1 VIVARNVVMSRAPAQ
16 VIAEPPKIAPAVV
29 AASPGPAPRSRR
41 PFVVLGALVVAALV
55 AAGGYSVVT
64 AGRESTDDA
73 QVESEALPLAVR
85 VGGTVRALHVVENQ
99 RVKRGDPLLELDDV
113 DLQVKV
119 AQANAELAV
128 AQAQAETAKAQEQ
141 VVNATATGGLH
152 SAKAQVSSS
161 QVGVQSADVQIEIAQ
176 ATLSRA
182 QTDARRAQLDLQRAQ
197 ELQKSSAIA
206 QDRFDS
212 AQLAYDSAQAA
223 LVQARA
229 GLAAATDSRAAA
241 VSRVADAQG
250 KLAASTPTDA
260 LIGAARAQTQLA
272 EARIKAAQAML
283 ELAQL
288 QLSYA
293 TLTAPQDGVVSK
305 LGVHEGQLAGESQ
318 TVAVLIPSATY
329 LVANF
334 KETQIGR
341 MRTGDP
347 ADVELDAYPGKR
359 FSAVV
364 ESLSGGT
371 GSRFS
376 LLPPDNASGNF
387 VKVVQR
393 VPVRLGWKSAPSIV
407 LQAGLSAA
415 VTVRVSGQ

>member
-1 VIVARNVVMSRAPAQ
+1 MSRAPAQ
-16 VIAEPPKIAPAVV
+16 IVAEPPKIAPAVV
-29 AASPGPAPRSRR
+29 APSPPPAPTGRR
-41 PFVVLGALVVAALV
+41 RFAMLGALVVVALLG
-55 AAGGYSVVT
+55 AAGYSLLT
-64 AGRESTDDA
+64 ARREGTDDA
-73 QVESEALPLAVR
+73 QVESEAMPIGVR
-85 VGGTVRALHVVENQ
+85 VGGTVRALHVSENQ
-99 RVKRGDPLLELDDV
+99 RVKRGDLLLEIDDA
-113 DLQVKV
+113 DLQAKV

-141 VVNATATGGLH
+141 VVSATATGGLH
-152 SAKAQVSSS
+152 SAKAQFSSS

-197 ELQKSSAIA
+197 ELEKSSAIS

-212 AQLAYDSAQAA
+212 AQLAYDSAEAA

-260 LIGAARAQTQLA
+260 LIGAAHAQTQLA
-272 EARIKAAQAML
+272 QARVKAAQAML

-305 LGVHEGQLAGESQ
+305 LGVREGQLLGESQ

-341 MRTGDP
+341 MRVGDA

-359 FSAVV
+359 FSAAV

-371 GSRFS
+371 GARFS

-393 VPVRLGWKSAPSIV
+393 VPVRLAWKSPPNLA
-407 LQAGLSAA
+407 LQAGLSAE
-415 VTVRVSGQ
+415 VTVSVSGR